1 MRLPFFCSRRRRTRK
16 PCSLRFANR
25 AFSILESLLMLLL
38 LTVFSM
44 VCAALWIKAPTGVD
58 ENELKWRSEGGDA
71 MKLTPG
77 LPAVDDPDLVPDMT
91 SDTEIRLEK
100 QAPAPDGR

>member
-1 MRLPFFCSRRRRTRK
+1 
-16 PCSLRFANR
+16 
-25 AFSILESLLMLLL
+25 MLLL

-44 VCAALWIKAPTGVD
+44 VCVALWIKTPTGVD
-58 ENELKWRSEGGDA
+58 VDELKWRAEGGDA

-77 LPAVDDPDLVPDMT
+77 LPAVEDPDLVPDLT

-100 QAPAPDGR
+100 EAPSKEGR

>member
-1 MRLPFFCSRRRRTRK
+1 
-16 PCSLRFANR
+16 
-25 AFSILESLLMLLL
+25 MLLL

-44 VCAALWIKAPTGVD
+44 VCVALWLKAPAEVD
-58 ENELKWRSEGGDA
+58 KAELQWRSEGGDA

-77 LPAVDDPDLVPDMT
+77 LPAVDDPALVPDMT

-100 QAPAPDGR
+100 QAPAKESR

>member
-1 MRLPFFCSRRRRTRK
+1 MRLPSFRSRHRQPGK
-16 PCSLRFANR
+16 APAQQR
-25 AFSILESLLMLLL
+25 ADQAFTILESLLMLVL

-44 VCAALWIKAPTGVD
+44 VCAALWIKAPAGVD
-58 ENELKWRSEGGDA
+58 EDELKWRSEGGDA

-77 LPAVDDPDLVPDMT
+77 LPAIDDPDLVPEMT

-100 QAPAPDGR
+100 EAPAKEDR